1 MNWKQCHSLVE
12 NELESN
18 SPHRHA
24 EQAQDGLRPALDTH
38 RKKQAESALM
48 CVEER
53 EVLAQ
58 QCWLDGF
65 FFSTKWDMRWN
76 LKTRTMTI
84 EVVYAIYLFFKK
96 NNNMHGHYNEPIILQ
111 VGQDLD
117 EDYYRGGIFFI
128 QPLFFSIF
136 VQRISLSFLMYNVC
150 EREEGGKKKNIQIS
164 LLQDYLSLQLSTKSN
179 TYVFDY

>member
-1 MNWKQCHSLVE
+1 MGYALLQILIGRNRPNQHS
-12 NELESN
+12 
-18 SPHRHA
+18 
-24 EQAQDGLRPALDTH
+24 
-38 RKKQAESALM
+38 
-48 CVEER
+48 CVWR
-53 EVLAQ
+53 RGKFWPSSVG
-58 QCWLDGF
+58 WMGF